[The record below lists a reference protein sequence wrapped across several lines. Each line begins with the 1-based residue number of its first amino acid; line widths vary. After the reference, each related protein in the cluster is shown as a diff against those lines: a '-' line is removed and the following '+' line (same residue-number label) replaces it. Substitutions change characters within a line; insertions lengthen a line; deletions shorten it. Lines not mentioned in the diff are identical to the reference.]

1 MMSRYRWYSPY
12 GSRAL
17 IGSLCLVFFCGCS
30 GPGQSQA
37 GKTPRFSK
45 PQTEFETQ
53 QDRPPSAMTLYS
65 MAGILATKGEDTQ
78 CEFVL
83 RRCIHEHPQF
93 TPAYNSLAE
102 LQMRQGRLNEALDTL
117 SEALRIRPQD
127 PVLLNNLGMCLLV
140 RKQYEKALDQFTQA
154 AGLVP
159 ESEKYRAN
167 MATALGLLGRQEE
180 SLALLQQVLPEDKA
194 KHNAEVLRKAHD
206 GEIAPAPGTPG

>member
-1 MMSRYRWYSPY
+1 MKHLRNRSILPVSCVLTCSVWLM
-12 GSRAL
+12 L
-17 IGSLCLVFFCGCS
+17 FCGCS
-30 GPGQSQA
+30 SSDRAASSGNVPGP
-37 GKTPRFSK
+37 SK
-45 PQTEFETQ
+45 ATAS
-53 QDRPPSAMTLYS
+53 PPLRELPPNAKTLYS
-65 MAGILATKGEDTQ
+65 MATILASQGKDTD

-83 RRCIHEHPQF
+83 RRCIHEYPRF

-102 LQMRQGRLNEALDTL
+102 LQMRQARVNEAVDML

-140 RKQYEKALDQFTQA
+140 RKEYEKALGHFTRA

-180 SLALLQQVLPEDKA
+180 SFALLQQVLPEDQA
-194 KHNAEVLRKAHD
+194 KHNAEILRKAR
-206 GEIAPAPGTPG
+206 EKEVTPTPSVAG